1 MRESVDIISLN
12 VIINPN
18 SEKSLE
24 RERIRYDKKK
34 CNPKICLSDKVLP
47 NYFKAER
54 KSDRCTRCR
63 NAGGFLT
70 GNNSDSQLWT
80 IVPGQKSTCR
90 FRNKATNKFFD
101 VIEGGTK
108 NGCWLHQWEEA
119 NASTQIWEIES
130 TGTAGAYKIKSI
142 AAEKYLDIVGI
153 SSIAGA
159 NLQLWENTDGD
170 NQEWELE
177 LMEDFTPKKA
187 KKAKSTAPKAKKQ
200 HPNRKELL
208 LSN

>member
-1 MRESVDIISLN
+1 MTKRNVTAKFASQTKYYRIVSKQSGKAIDVRDAAMESGVL
-12 VIINPN
+12 
-18 SEKSLE
+18 LE
-24 RERIRYDKKK
+24 VNDK
-34 CNPKICLSDKVLP
+34 
-47 NYFKAER
+47 
-54 KSDRCTRCR
+54 
-63 NAGGFLT
+63 
-70 GNNSDSQLWT
+70 NNSDSQLWT